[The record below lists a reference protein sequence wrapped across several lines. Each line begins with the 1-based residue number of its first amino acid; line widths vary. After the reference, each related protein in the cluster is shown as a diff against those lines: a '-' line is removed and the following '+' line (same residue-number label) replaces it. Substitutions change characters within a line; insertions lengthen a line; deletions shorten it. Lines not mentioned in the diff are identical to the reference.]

1 MGNGTVQETRKL
13 KKSERD
19 ELAGIVARSTQL
31 GRAALFLV
39 TIAVVAALFRG
50 LFRLA
55 SVDAPVWV
63 VPTLIVAYLLY
74 RRAGKWTGGPEFRK
88 LVRRDLEQGEARIT
102 VIRPV
107 EVTEVEELEDEGPGY
122 LVKTD
127 DGTWIF
133 FSGQEMLSPKRR
145 GFPWSEF
152 GAVEAPHSGVFFGL
166 KRMGDSIPVE
176 RTIPPLP
183 YELVRDLGA
192 FQRTMVLLDDNAR
205 SLIDTAAGMRD

>member
-1 MGNGTVQETRKL
+1 MSGEIGRHEVPGKLPRENLRRQGTPP
-13 KKSERD
+13 
-19 ELAGIVARSTQL
+19 L
-31 GRAALFLV
+31 GKN
-39 TIAVVAALFRG
+39 
-50 LFRLA
+50 
-55 SVDAPVWV
+55 SV
-63 VPTLIVAYLLY
+63 
-74 RRAGKWTGGPEFRK
+74 
-88 LVRRDLEQGEARIT
+88 

-122 LVKTD
+122 FVKAD
-127 DGTWIF
+127 DDTWIF

-183 YELVRDLGA
+183 YELARDLGA
-192 FQRTMVLLDDNAR
+192 FQRTLVLLDDDAR
-205 SLIDTAAGMRD
+205 ALIDADAGMQGLVD